1 VTKESLSARVIDE
14 QQVANH
20 FSNQELESLFNLAAD
35 DDDYFAE
42 DDVLQAKTDGGNTIP
57 PKAAQEQATV
67 PGVNAD
73 VVGAAAA
80 AAGVAAAA
88 EGAVHP
94 EKVEEAVKEAMRRGV
109 KEFAIPEDAP
119 PKDDVLA
126 RVLLRNRPR

>member
-1 VTKESLSARVIDE
+1 M
-14 QQVANH
+14 
-20 FSNQELESLFNLAAD
+20 
-35 DDDYFAE
+35 
-42 DDVLQAKTDGGNTIP
+42 
-57 PKAAQEQATV
+57 
-67 PGVNAD
+67 NAD